1 MSLSLTEVSTA
12 SFMHRIFPVNRHFRC
27 SAVAVLLCFCVAF
40 AGCAKSLESEVTTT
54 SVLTETT
61 AATTTSAAE
70 SSFKRNYPDNCII
83 DPTVFDRLDSSI
95 ELVFKDKTIIE
106 IGTVNGRRY
115 SFTVDLTGWKGNTS
129 ADQIGELSRLFWQV
143 YPALYER
150 FGVLSNAPCDVI
162 LLIENSGYEIAEAW
176 ENKIHLHDMWLFNN
190 PEDFDCITHEL
201 AHTVQNGW
209 DGDRLEYSSYIE
221 RFADYC
227 RFIYCMDNGGYNDH
241 GWTLQTVAD
250 EPDRES
256 SVRFLVWL
264 DYKISDGSR
273 DFMKDY
279 FLVCTKGEYASSDW
293 KKAWIKL
300 FQGTAFEGKSIDDV
314 WKEYAGSDF
323 ASLSSNAERGE
334 TSELLAK
341 YDVRNKTRKV
351 QKG

>member
-1 MSLSLTEVSTA
+1 
-12 SFMHRIFPVNRHFRC
+12 MHRIFPVKRHFRC
-27 SAVAVLLCFCVAF
+27 SVIAVLLCFCVLF
-40 AGCAKSLESEVTTT
+40 AGCAKSPESESSITAA
-54 SVLTETT
+54 LTETT
-61 AATTTSAAE
+61 AVTTTSAAE

-106 IGTVNGRRY
+106 IATVNGRRY

-150 FGVLSNAPCDVI
+150 FGTLSNAPCDVI

-241 GWTLQTVAD
+241 GWTLQTVTD

-279 FLVCTKGEYASSDW
+279 FLVCTKGEYAPSDW
-293 KKAWIKL
+293 KKAWNKL
-300 FQGTAFEGKSIDDV
+300 FQGTAFEGKSIEDV

-334 TSELLAK
+334 NSELLAK
-341 YDVRNKTRKV
+341 YDVRNKARKV